1 MWTFNLFGNLR
12 TWMYDGKLN
21 GKTIRQNVKGGR
33 FMIWTFNSTL
43 YFDSLEEAKA
53 YAETL

>member
-43 YFDSLEEAKA
+43 YFDSLEEAKK